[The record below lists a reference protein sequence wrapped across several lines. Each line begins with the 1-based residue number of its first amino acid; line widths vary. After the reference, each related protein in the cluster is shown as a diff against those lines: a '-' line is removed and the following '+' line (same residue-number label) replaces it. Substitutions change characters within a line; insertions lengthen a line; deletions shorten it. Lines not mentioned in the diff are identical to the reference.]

1 MVALDPS
8 SSALLGV
15 ADRDEL
21 RVWAVPTTGATPDF
35 SVPSKGPLIVVDFA
49 APERVMAVTAT
60 GNFFEWNWATGAIT
74 LNHKLYSGG
83 VAGYS
88 SDGRYLAVGGELWD
102 RKEQRDLA
110 TLRVHEQTAL
120 QFSADGSRLLT
131 AGRHPFELTVREPH
145 SGRIFQ
151 ERFSQDIRT
160 AALNARGDRIAV
172 ALLSGIVRILR
183 VPDFHIVSEFWSRPD
198 PVALRFLDDEHV
210 VTAVESCVEVH
221 AVATAWRT
229 FRGPVSGQITSFAS
243 SAHLA
248 VVGTREGKVWIWD
261 LAKGETL
268 ASAQVASSAIDA
280 IALNPKTRRAA
291 AGDETGAITVVGW

>member
-1 MVALDPS
+1 MASCRRSSLRARSWGALALALLGACRPDQGQPARIVARVHTAGQFVSMVALDPS

-160 AALNARGDRIAV
+160 AAL
-172 ALLSGIVRILR
+172 
-183 VPDFHIVSEFWSRPD
+183 
-198 PVALRFLDDEHV
+198 
-210 VTAVESCVEVH
+210 
-221 AVATAWRT
+221 
-229 FRGPVSGQITSFAS
+229 
-243 SAHLA
+243 
-248 VVGTREGKVWIWD
+248 
-261 LAKGETL
+261 
-268 ASAQVASSAIDA
+268 
-280 IALNPKTRRAA
+280 
-291 AGDETGAITVVGW
+291 